1 VIAQKVARQPKAC
14 PSNVPAGTPSMFAA
28 AKAAQ
33 TRATADARRMPT
45 ATTEATA
52 TEGAMA
58 ERGADTASEQ
68 RPVTSARAHTDIIL
82 VAIVAGRHKL
92 ESLAAVVG
100 MSPQNLIRHFV
111 QATGI
116 TPHEFIER
124 ARVDAAR
131 MMLEG
136 SDRPLKAVAF
146 DCGFGSADRMR
157 IVFSTRLGVTPVQYR
172 ASFRPAES
180 D

>member
-1 VIAQKVARQPKAC
+1 
-14 PSNVPAGTPSMFAA
+14 
-28 AKAAQ
+28 
-33 TRATADARRMPT
+33 
-45 ATTEATA
+45 
-52 TEGAMA
+52 MA
-58 ERGADTASEQ
+58 NIGHR
-68 RPVTSARAHTDIIL
+68 HT
-82 VAIVAGRHKL
+82 L

-100 MSPQNLIRHFV
+100 MSPRNLARHFV

-157 IVFSTRLGVTPVQYR
+157 IVFSTRLDVTPVQYR
-172 ASFRPAES
+172 ASFRRAES
-180 D
+180 E

>member
-1 VIAQKVARQPKAC
+1 
-14 PSNVPAGTPSMFAA
+14 
-28 AKAAQ
+28 
-33 TRATADARRMPT
+33 
-45 ATTEATA
+45 
-52 TEGAMA
+52 MA
-58 ERGADTASEQ
+58 NIWDR
-68 RPVTSARAHTDIIL
+68 HT
-82 VAIVAGRHKL
+82 L

-100 MSPQNLIRHFV
+100 MSPRNLARHFV

-131 MMLEG
+131 MMLEA

-157 IVFSTRLGVTPVQYR
+157 IVFCTRLGVTPLQCR
-172 ASFRPAES
+172 ASFRQAQSE
-180 D
+180 

>member
-1 VIAQKVARQPKAC
+1 
-14 PSNVPAGTPSMFAA
+14 
-28 AKAAQ
+28 
-33 TRATADARRMPT
+33 
-45 ATTEATA
+45 
-52 TEGAMA
+52 
-58 ERGADTASEQ
+58 
-68 RPVTSARAHTDIIL
+68 
-82 VAIVAGRHKL
+82 
-92 ESLAAVVG
+92 
-100 MSPQNLIRHFV
+100 
-111 QATGI
+111 
-116 TPHEFIER
+116 
-124 ARVDAAR
+124 

>member
-1 VIAQKVARQPKAC
+1 
-14 PSNVPAGTPSMFAA
+14 
-28 AKAAQ
+28 
-33 TRATADARRMPT
+33 
-45 ATTEATA
+45 
-52 TEGAMA
+52 MA
-58 ERGADTASEQ
+58 NIGD
-68 RPVTSARAHTDIIL
+68 
-82 VAIVAGRHKL
+82 RHSL
-92 ESLAAVVG
+92 ESLAAIVG
-100 MSPQNLIRHFV
+100 MSPRNLARHFV
-111 QATGI
+111 QAAGV

-172 ASFRPAES
+172 DSFRRAEPA
-180 D
+180 

>member
-1 VIAQKVARQPKAC
+1 MRNIE
-14 PSNVPAGTPSMFAA
+14 S
-28 AKAAQ
+28 
-33 TRATADARRMPT
+33 
-45 ATTEATA
+45 
-52 TEGAMA
+52 
-58 ERGADTASEQ
+58 
-68 RPVTSARAHTDIIL
+68 
-82 VAIVAGRHKL
+82 RHDL
-92 ESLAAVVG
+92 QSLAAVVG
-100 MSPQNLIRHFV
+100 MSPRNLARHFV

-136 SDRPLKAVAF
+136 SDRPLKTVAF

-172 ASFRPAES
+172 ASFRRDDSE
-180 D
+180 